1 MCETLRL
8 RIRRTY
14 RASVRLF
21 TFVPREQASKFQRNT
36 TELMTFV
43 INLNPNKTI
52 TDNDVGDTELSSTN
66 DNQIFPMCENTLS
79 MCQENIYKN
88 DSEYHLDSND
98 EFKIEANKRFKKSNK
113 VKANTIVN

>member
-1 MCETLRL
+1 
-8 RIRRTY
+8 
-14 RASVRLF
+14 
-21 TFVPREQASKFQRNT
+21 
-36 TELMTFV
+36 MTFV

-98 EFKIEANKRFKKSNK
+98 EFKIVANKRFKKSNK